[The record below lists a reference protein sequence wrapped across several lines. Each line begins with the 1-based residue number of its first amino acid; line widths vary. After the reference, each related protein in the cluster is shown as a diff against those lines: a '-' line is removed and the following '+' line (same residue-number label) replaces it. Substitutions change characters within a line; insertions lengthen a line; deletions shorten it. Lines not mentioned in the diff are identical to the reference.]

1 VLRVQVA
8 ERALAEAATG
18 LDVYFVGN
26 APAAHHALSGS
37 TLFFLRASY
46 LGGSLQLPEQS
57 GITGASPAARWLRA
71 VHAVWRKPCHQLTRC
86 RVLPDWAWVT
96 KAELPQY
103 VGKELQATLEQA
115 L

>member
-1 VLRVQVA
+1 MLRAQVA

-26 APAAHHALSGS
+26 APAAHHALPDS

-57 GITGASPAARWLRA
+57 GITGASPAGCVLCTLCGASRA
-71 VHAVWRKPCHQLTRC
+71 ASSHAAVRC
-86 RVLPDWAWVT
+86 QT
-96 KAELPQY
+96 
-103 VGKELQATLEQA
+103 GHG
-115 L
+115 